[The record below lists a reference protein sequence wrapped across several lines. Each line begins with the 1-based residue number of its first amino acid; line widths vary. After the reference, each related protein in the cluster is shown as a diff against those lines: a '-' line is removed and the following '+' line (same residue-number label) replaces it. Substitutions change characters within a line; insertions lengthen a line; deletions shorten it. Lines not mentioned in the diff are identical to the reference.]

1 MAYFLT
7 YDGTNDRS
15 LQLNVLT
22 VYFYWQE
29 RKFGQRLNIIV
40 VAEGAVDLDGN
51 LINAESLKEVM
62 LISMYIWV
70 FDVMFYIL
78 QISYTC
84 FCVALMC
91 SLNQ

>member
-1 MAYFLT
+1 VAYFLT

-62 LISMYIWV
+62 LISMYI
-70 FDVMFYIL
+70 
-78 QISYTC
+78 
-84 FCVALMC
+84 
-91 SLNQ
+91 